1 MEKLHLSGYGKVSI
15 EAVVKALGVQHVTVI
30 KPFKVKKSIE
40 AIRSAIEFDGVSVII
55 SQEICSLYAKGLGE
69 LKDRVFTISDKCKNH
84 RKCID
89 DLACPAF
96 YIQSGRVK
104 IDPDL
109 CWGCAVCAQICPEN
123 AILPLRKKASG
134 AET

>member
-1 MEKLHLSGYGKVSI
+1 M
-15 EAVVKALGVQHVTVI
+15 
-30 KPFKVKKSIE
+30 
-40 AIRSAIEFDGVSVII
+40 
-55 SQEICSLYAKGLGE
+55 CSLYAKGLKE

-84 RKCID
+84 RNCID

-96 YIQSGRVK
+96 YIQNDRVK

-123 AILPLRKKASG
+123 AILPLKKKGPGEQA
-134 AET
+134 